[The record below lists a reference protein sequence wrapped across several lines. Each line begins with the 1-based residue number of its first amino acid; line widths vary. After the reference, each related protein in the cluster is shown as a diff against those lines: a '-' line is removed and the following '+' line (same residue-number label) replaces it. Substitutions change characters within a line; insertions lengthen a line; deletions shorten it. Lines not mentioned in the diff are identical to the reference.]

1 MIRNHA
7 HPRRPLA
14 VPALVATLLLG
25 IACSPA
31 GGQGAAGASSANPGA
46 ASAAKPAAPAA
57 PATPH
62 RADVDSSG
70 AQKRAVATFAMGCFW
85 CAEDAFEGH
94 QGVVSVVSGYT
105 GGKEKNP
112 TYEEVS
118 AHRTGHFES
127 IEVTYD
133 PAKVSY
139 QQLLDVFWHN
149 VDPTDAG
156 GQFCDQGPQYRSAI
170 FVHGDEQ
177 RRAAE
182 TSKAAVAGKL
192 GKAATLILPA
202 EAFYA
207 AEGYH
212 QDFAKNNP
220 LRYRFYSTGC
230 GRAARLRQVWGD
242 AAGGQH

>member
-1 MIRNHA
+1 MTLGIA
-7 HPRRPLA
+7 LSRRPLA
-14 VPALVATLLLG
+14 APALLVLLLFG
-25 IACSPA
+25 VACSPA
-31 GGQGAAGASSANPGA
+31 GGQGAAGAP
-46 ASAAKPAAPAA
+46 AKPAAA
-57 PATPH
+57 PATH
-62 RADVDSSG
+62 RASINSSG
-70 AQKRAVATFAMGCFW
+70 APGRAVATFAMGCFW

-105 GGKEKNP
+105 GGNEKNP

-139 QQLLDVFWHN
+139 EQLLDVFWHN
-149 VDPTDAG
+149 VDPTDGG

-182 TSKAAVAGKL
+182 ASKTVVAGKL
-192 GKAATLILPA
+192 RNVATLILPA
-202 EAFYA
+202 GPFYK
-207 AEGYH
+207 AEDYH
-212 QDFAKNNP
+212 QDFARNNP

>member
-1 MIRNHA
+1 MIHNHA
-7 HPRRPLA
+7 LPRRALA
-14 VPALVATLLLG
+14 TPTLVALLLLG
-25 IACSPA
+25 VACSPA
-31 GGQGAAGASSANPGA
+31 GGQGASAT
-46 ASAAKPAAPAA
+46 KPAAEPAA
-57 PATPH
+57 PH
-62 RADVDSSG
+62 
-70 AQKRAVATFAMGCFW
+70 RAVATFAMGCFW

-94 QGVVSVVSGYT
+94 QGVISVVSGYT
-105 GGKEKNP
+105 GGNEKNP

-139 QQLLDVFWHN
+139 EQLLDVFWHN
-149 VDPTDAG
+149 VDPTDGG

-170 FVHGDEQ
+170 FVHDEVQ

-182 TSKAAVAGKL
+182 ASKAAVSGKL
-192 GKAATLILPA
+192 RNVATLILPA
-202 EAFYA
+202 GAFYK
-207 AEGYH
+207 AEDYH

>member
-1 MIRNHA
+1 MIH
-7 HPRRPLA
+7 HHMPRRPFA
-14 VPALVATLLLG
+14 APALVALLLLG
-25 IACSPA
+25 AACSPA
-31 GGQGAAGASSANPGA
+31 DGQAGAAAP
-46 ASAAKPAAPAA
+46 AKPAA
-57 PATPH
+57 TK
-62 RADVDSSG
+62 RAGVGSSG
-70 AQKRAVATFAMGCFW
+70 AQERAVATFAMGCFW

-94 QGVVSVVSGYT
+94 AGVVSVVSGYT

-118 AHRTGHFES
+118 AHRTGHIEA

-139 QQLLDVFWHN
+139 EQLLDVFWHN
-149 VDPTDAG
+149 VDPADG
-156 GQFCDQGPQYRSAI
+156 DGQFCDKGPQYRSAI
-170 FVHGDEQ
+170 FVHGDAQ

-182 TSKAAVAGKL
+182 ASKAAVTAKL
-192 GKAATLILPA
+192 GKATTLILPA
-202 EAFYA
+202 GPFYA

-212 QDFAKNNP
+212 QDYAEKNP
-220 LRYRFYSTGC
+220 VRYNFYSTGC

>member
-1 MIRNHA
+1 MSH
-7 HPRRPLA
+7 HVTKSRRALA
-14 VPALVATLLLG
+14 APAFVAVLLLG
-25 IACSPA
+25 VACSPA
-31 GGQGAAGASSANPGA
+31 GGQGAAGAASPNQGA
-46 ASAAKPAAPAA
+46 AASNAKPASAAPAN
-57 PATPH
+57 PH
-62 RADVDSSG
+62 RA
-70 AQKRAVATFAMGCFW
+70 KATFAMGCFW

-112 TYEEVS
+112 TYEQVS
-118 AHRTGHFES
+118 AHRTGHFEA

-139 QQLLDVFWHN
+139 AQLLDVFWHN
-149 VDPTDAG
+149 VDPGDG
-156 GQFCDQGPQYRSAI
+156 DGQFCDKGPQYRSAI
-170 FVHGDEQ
+170 FVHDAEQ

-182 TSKAAVAGKL
+182 ASQGPVAAKVGKV
-192 GKAATLILPA
+192 ATLVLPA
-202 EAFYA
+202 GPFYEA
-207 AEGYH
+207 EDYH
-212 QDFAKNNP
+212 QDFAKTNP

>member
-1 MIRNHA
+1 M
-7 HPRRPLA
+7 RRLIIALVLA
-14 VPALVATLLLG
+14 V
-25 IACSPA
+25 C
-31 GGQGAAGASSANPGA
+31 GAAQ
-46 ASAAKPAAPAA
+46 
-57 PATPH
+57 
-62 RADVDSSG
+62 
-70 AQKRAVATFAMGCFW
+70 AQQTEKATFAMGCFW

-139 QQLLDVFWHN
+139 EQLLDVFWHN
-149 VDPTDAG
+149 VDPTDGG

-170 FVHGDEQ
+170 FVHGDGQ

-182 TSKAAVAGKL
+182 ASKAAVAGKL

>member
-1 MIRNHA
+1 RSPLHS
-7 HPRRPLA
+7 RRPLA
-14 VPALVATLLLG
+14 VPALVAMVLLG

-31 GGQGAAGASSANPGA
+31 GGQGAAGASSNQGA
-46 ASAAKPAAPAA
+46 AATAAKPAAPAA
-57 PATPH
+57 PH
-62 RADVDSSG
+62 
-70 AQKRAVATFAMGCFW
+70 RAVATFAMGCFW

-94 QGVVSVVSGYT
+94 QGVVSVISGYT
-105 GGKEKNP
+105 GGNEKNP

-139 QQLLDVFWHN
+139 EQLLDVFWHN
-149 VDPTDAG
+149 VDPTDGG

-182 TSKAAVAGKL
+182 ASKAAVAGKL
-192 GKAATLILPA
+192 
-202 EAFYA
+202 
-207 AEGYH
+207 
-212 QDFAKNNP
+212 
-220 LRYRFYSTGC
+220 R
-230 GRAARLRQVWGD
+230 
-242 AAGGQH
+242 

>member
-1 MIRNHA
+1 MIRHSLSRP
-7 HPRRPLA
+7 HSRRRFAAPS
-14 VPALVATLLLG
+14 LVASLLLF

-31 GGQGAAGASSANPGA
+31 GGQGTPGA
-46 ASAAKPAAPAA
+46 ATSAKPAAPLAN
-57 PATPH
+57 PH
-62 RADVDSSG
+62 RAGVDSSG

-94 QGVVSVVSGYT
+94 QGVSSVVSGYT

-139 QQLLDVFWHN
+139 EQLLDVFWHN
-149 VDPTDAG
+149 VDPGDGG

-182 TSKAAVAGKL
+182 ASKAAVTKKL
-192 GKAATLILPA
+192 GKAETLILPA
-202 EAFYA
+202 GPFYA
-207 AEGYH
+207 AESYH

-242 AAGGQH
+242 EAGGQH

>member
-1 MIRNHA
+1 MTLHIELS
-7 HPRRPLA
+7 RRPLA
-14 VPALVATLLLG
+14 APALVVLLLLG
-25 IACSPA
+25 VACSPA
-31 GGQGAAGASSANPGA
+31 GGQGAAGAP
-46 ASAAKPAAPAA
+46 AKPAIA

-62 RADVDSSG
+62 
-70 AQKRAVATFAMGCFW
+70 RAVATFAMGCFW

-105 GGKEKNP
+105 GGDEKNP

-139 QQLLDVFWHN
+139 EQLLDVFWHN
-149 VDPTDAG
+149 VDPTDGG

-182 TSKAAVAGKL
+182 ASKAAVAGRL
-192 GKAATLILPA
+192 RNVATLILPA
-202 EAFYA
+202 GPFYQ
-207 AEGYH
+207 AEDYH

>member
-1 MIRNHA
+1 MTLDHA
-7 HPRRPLA
+7 LPRRALA
-14 VPALVATLLLG
+14 VPALVAMLLLG

-31 GGQGAAGASSANPGA
+31 GGQGAAGVSSNQGA
-46 ASAAKPAAPAA
+46 AATAAKPAAPAA
-57 PATPH
+57 PH
-62 RADVDSSG
+62 RAI
-70 AQKRAVATFAMGCFW
+70 ATFAMGCFW

-139 QQLLDVFWHN
+139 EQLLDVFWHN

-182 TSKAAVAGKL
+182 ASKAAVAGKL

>member
-1 MIRNHA
+1 MTLDHA
-7 HPRRPLA
+7 LPRRPLA
-14 VPALVATLLLG
+14 LPALVAMLLLG

-31 GGQGAAGASSANPGA
+31 DGQGTAGAATS
-46 ASAAKPAAPAA
+46 AKPTVAAA

-62 RADVDSSG
+62 
-70 AQKRAVATFAMGCFW
+70 RAVATFAMGCFW

-139 QQLLDVFWHN
+139 EQLLDVFWHN
-149 VDPTDAG
+149 VDPTDGG

-182 TSKAAVAGKL
+182 ASKAAVAGKL

>member
-7 HPRRPLA
+7 LPRFA
-14 VPALVATLLLG
+14 FAIPALVAVLLLG
-25 IACSPA
+25 AACSPA
-31 GGQGAAGASSANPGA
+31 GGQGQGTATGTKAVAG
-46 ASAAKPAAPAA
+46 A
-57 PATPH
+57 PATPANPH
-62 RADVDSSG
+62 
-70 AQKRAVATFAMGCFW
+70 RAVATFAMGCFW

-94 QGVVSVVSGYT
+94 AGVISVVSGYT
-105 GGKEKNP
+105 GGSEKNP
-112 TYEEVS
+112 TYEQVS

-139 QQLLDVFWHN
+139 EQLLDVFWHN
-149 VDPTDAG
+149 VDPTDGG

-170 FVHGDEQ
+170 FVHDDAQ

-182 TSKAAVAGKL
+182 ASKAAVAGKL
-192 GKAATLILPA
+192 RNVATLILPA
-202 EAFYA
+202 GPFYA

>member
-1 MIRNHA
+1 MTLGIA
-7 HPRRPLA
+7 LSRRPFA
-14 VPALVATLLLG
+14 APALLVLLLFG
-25 IACSPA
+25 VACSPA
-31 GGQGAAGASSANPGA
+31 GGQGAAGAPAN
-46 ASAAKPAAPAA
+46 SAAPPA
-57 PATPH
+57 PH
-62 RADVDSSG
+62 
-70 AQKRAVATFAMGCFW
+70 RAVATFAMGCFW

-105 GGKEKNP
+105 GGDEKNP

-139 QQLLDVFWHN
+139 EQLLDVFWHN
-149 VDPTDAG
+149 VDPTDGG

-182 TSKAAVAGKL
+182 ASKAAVAGKL
-192 GKAATLILPA
+192 RNVATLILPA
-202 EAFYA
+202 GPFYK
-207 AEGYH
+207 AEDYH
-212 QDFAKNNP
+212 QDFARNNP

>member
-1 MIRNHA
+1 MTLHHA
-7 HPRRPLA
+7 FTHRPLA
-14 VPALVATLLLG
+14 APALVVLLLLG

-31 GGQGAAGASSANPGA
+31 GGQGTTNQGA
-46 ASAAKPAAPAA
+46 ATTAAKPAAAA

-62 RADVDSSG
+62 
-70 AQKRAVATFAMGCFW
+70 RAVATFAMGCFW

-105 GGKEKNP
+105 GGNEKNP

-118 AHRTGHFES
+118 AHQTGHFES

-133 PAKVSY
+133 PARVSY
-139 QQLLDVFWHN
+139 EQLLDVFWHN
-149 VDPTDAG
+149 VDPTDNG

-170 FVHGDEQ
+170 FVHGDAQ

-182 TSKAAVAGKL
+182 ASKAAVVGKL

-202 EAFYA
+202 GPFYA

-230 GRAARLRQVWGD
+230 GRAARLKQVWGD